1 VGRNVLIRMRS
12 AVALLIGLSC
22 AAPVIAQDGTA
33 RPAAQAVDVDRLP
46 VDLRRIQKRLNQ
58 YGDSVESD
66 GLNLRY
72 QIQIY
77 GFAPPIEF
85 FGEDANLKTGP
96 VPYGAPTH
104 REIIEHITPQE
115 YRAPFVDFGA
125 LIRWLG
131 ERNKEKGKR

>member
-1 VGRNVLIRMRS
+1 MRS
-12 AVALLIGLSC
+12 AAALVIALSC
-22 AAPVIAQDGTA
+22 AAPVAAEEGAAQDGTT

-58 YGDSVESD
+58 YGDSVERD

-115 YRAPFVDFGA
+115 YRAPFVDFSA

-131 ERNKEKGKR
+131 ERNKVKGKR

>member
-1 VGRNVLIRMRS
+1 VLI
-12 AVALLIGLSC
+12 ALSL
-22 AAPVIAQDGTA
+22 AAPVAAQD
-33 RPAAQAVDVDRLP
+33 PAAREAPQAVDVDRLP
-46 VDLRRIQKRLNQ
+46 VDLKRIHKRLNQ
-58 YGDSVESD
+58 YGDLIERD

-85 FGEDANLKTGP
+85 FGEDANLKHGP

-115 YRAPFVDFGA
+115 YRAPFVDFSA

>member
-1 VGRNVLIRMRS
+1 MKS
-12 AVALLIGLSC
+12 AAALVIALSC
-22 AAPVIAQDGTA
+22 ATPVAAQQSAAQNDA
-33 RPAAQAVDVDRLP
+33 AKPAAQAVDVDRLP

-85 FGEDANLKTGP
+85 FGEDANLKSGP

-115 YRAPFVDFGA
+115 FRAPYVDFSA

>member
-1 VGRNVLIRMRS
+1 MRS
-12 AVALLIGLSC
+12 AVALVIVLSC
-22 AAPVIAQDGTA
+22 AAPASAQTDARDGTA
-33 RPAAQAVDVDRLP
+33 KPAAQAVDVDRLP

-115 YRAPFVDFGA
+115 FRAPYIDFGA

-131 ERNKEKGKR
+131 ERNKTKEKK

>member
-1 VGRNVLIRMRS
+1 MP
-12 AVALLIGLSC
+12 
-22 AAPVIAQDGTA
+22 AAAQQSSAQDSTA

-85 FGEDANLKTGP
+85 FGEDANLQYGP

-104 REIIEHITPQE
+104 REIINHITPQE
-115 YRAPFVDFGA
+115 FRAPYVDFSA

-131 ERNKEKGKR
+131 ERNKPKEKK